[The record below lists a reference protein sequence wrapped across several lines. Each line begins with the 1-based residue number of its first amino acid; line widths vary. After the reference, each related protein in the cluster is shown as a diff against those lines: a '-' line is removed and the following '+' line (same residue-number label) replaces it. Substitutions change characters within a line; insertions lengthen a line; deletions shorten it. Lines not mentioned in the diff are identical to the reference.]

1 MDVTK
6 QLRKSER
13 RIKEVTYQAEEDKKN
28 LTRMQDLIEKL
39 QVKVKTYK
47 RQCEETVWVGLGL
60 VGFIHAFEPSTLRMS
75 DRTIIKY
82 PLTGFGKYLVRLG
95 LHNRQTGWLDEKYT

>member
-47 RQCEETVWVGLGL
+47 RQCEETVWVGLGF

-75 DRTIIKY
+75 TRTIIKY
-82 PLTGFGKYLVRLG
+82 PLMGFWQVFS
-95 LHNRQTGWLDEKYT
+95 QTGPPQQADRLTR